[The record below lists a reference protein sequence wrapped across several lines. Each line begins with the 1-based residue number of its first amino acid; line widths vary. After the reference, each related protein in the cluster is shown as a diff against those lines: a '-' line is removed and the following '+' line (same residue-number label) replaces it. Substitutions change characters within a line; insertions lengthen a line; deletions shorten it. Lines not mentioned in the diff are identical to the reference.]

1 MIFVCLGTQ
10 IFQMNRLLK
19 ELDRLIALGEIQEPV
34 FAQTGKSDYVPQHF
48 GYKAFIT
55 PDEYQKS
62 VDEADM
68 IITHGGT
75 GAIVKALK
83 AGKQTIAV
91 PRLYKYGEH
100 ENDHQLQIVD
110 FFTDNGYILKVSE
123 MDELLPAYRQM
134 KAHPIEK
141 RFVGDG
147 HAIEIIDDFITKC
160 EAEKK

>member
-19 ELDRLIALGEIQEPV
+19 ELDSLIEAGEIQEPV
-34 FAQTGKSDYVPQHF
+34 FAQIGKSDYQPKYF
-48 GYKAFIT
+48 RYKDFIT
-55 PDEYQKS
+55 PDEYQLS
-62 VDEADM
+62 VDQADM

-91 PRLYKYGEH
+91 PRLFKYGEH

-110 FFTDNGYILKVSE
+110 FFTDNGYILKVNE
-123 MDELLPAYRQM
+123 MEDLLPAYKQM

-147 HAIEIIDDFITKC
+147 RVMELIDAFITKC